1 MKQSLLILIALLI
14 FFPEASLDTSQAIEK
29 NNLYSIYFYKLF
41 GLSLADYLILT
52 LFLFTFFSDPIG
64 KLKLGIIW
72 PIFYVYVFYIILG
85 IFYNWFVAFE
95 MKALLYDIKATL
107 YLFVPYIALKNFFD
121 DIVINENHVY
131 LFAFIYIIGSFYDAI
146 YVNYFLSPEYSSII
160 GLPLVYEIMPI
171 TVLFGI
177 AFLTSYSYTKMLF
190 VVFFLWEVVSS
201 FNRGNIGNIFR
212 IGLAISTYL
221 LVRIKQTQATR
232 IVSFILFF
240 YLIVIALP
248 IVLYYINIPFFGDI
262 KKLGWEIRRLEVVNF
277 FLNAIQNFPIFIGK
291 GLGSTWTEI
300 VSTGGGIYSYGPFQ
314 YSDNKFIWHNT
325 LAGAFYKFGVLGSL
339 LLIYFLSTIASKL
352 VTNYQKM
359 QNKIPLLLAYLV
371 IVFVMSNV
379 NGIGILKGALLS
391 SIILFMCDRVLAS
404 RTK

>member
-146 YVNYFLSPEYSSII
+146 YVNYFLSPEYSAII
-160 GLPLVYEIMPI
+160 GLPLVYEIMPL

-177 AFLTSYSYTKMLF
+177 AFLTS
-190 VVFFLWEVVSS
+190 
-201 FNRGNIGNIFR
+201 
-212 IGLAISTYL
+212 
-221 LVRIKQTQATR
+221 
-232 IVSFILFF
+232 
-240 YLIVIALP
+240 
-248 IVLYYINIPFFGDI
+248 
-262 KKLGWEIRRLEVVNF
+262 
-277 FLNAIQNFPIFIGK
+277 
-291 GLGSTWTEI
+291 
-300 VSTGGGIYSYGPFQ
+300 
-314 YSDNKFIWHNT
+314 
-325 LAGAFYKFGVLGSL
+325 
-339 LLIYFLSTIASKL
+339 
-352 VTNYQKM
+352 
-359 QNKIPLLLAYLV
+359 
-371 IVFVMSNV
+371 
-379 NGIGILKGALLS
+379 
-391 SIILFMCDRVLAS
+391 
-404 RTK
+404 

>member
-1 MKQSLLILIALLI
+1 
-14 FFPEASLDTSQAIEK
+14 
-29 NNLYSIYFYKLF
+29 
-41 GLSLADYLILT
+41 
-52 LFLFTFFSDPIG
+52 
-64 KLKLGIIW
+64 
-72 PIFYVYVFYIILG
+72 
-85 IFYNWFVAFE
+85 

-277 FLNAIQNFPIFIGK
+277 FLNSIQNFPIFIGK

-300 VSTGGGIYSYGPFQ
+300 VYTGGGIYSYGPFQ

-352 VTNYQKM
+352 VANYQKM